1 MFENLLSLGSLFAI
15 TVSLTLTVKSLRIN
29 SIKNSKVNSPDING
43 DNNRVI
49 INQLV
54 TKGVSDFK
62 QLSNLITIILLI
74 AFPLFPE
81 FFMRFLST
89 FSFCAV
95 MICIV
100 GVFKNIQQK
109 GYYAAYSLVY
119 IPITV
124 LIGALSISAIYSSL
138 TGGYIFT
145 YFYSR
150 FFEKVKFFSINFEYL
165 SSMKTLLLEG
175 TAYIGL
181 STLFASL
188 IHACFGFLKNRNF
201 DETVNFVKYWLPFSI
216 VGHFLASGGL
226 IALYYGNIQYV
237 VNAYKNIFINLTAY
251 IF

>member
-1 MFENLLSLGSLFAI
+1 MFENLLSLGSIFAI
-15 TVSLTLTVKSLRIN
+15 TVSLTLTVKSIRIN
-29 SIKNSKVNSPDING
+29 SIKNSKVNSPDIIG

-49 INQLV
+49 INQLI
-54 TKGVSDFK
+54 TKEVSDFK
-62 QLSNLITIILLI
+62 QLSNLIIIVLLI
-74 AFPLFPE
+74 MFPLFPN

-119 IPITV
+119 IPITA

-138 TGGYIFT
+138 SGGYIFT
-145 YFYSR
+145 EYYSR
-150 FFEKVKFFSINFEYL
+150 VIDKVKFFSINSEYL
-165 SSMKTLLLEG
+165 SSMNTLLLEG
-175 TAYIGL
+175 TAYIGM

-201 DETVNFVKYWLPFSI
+201 DETVNFVKCWLPLSI

-226 IALYYGNIQYV
+226 IALYYGNVQYV
-237 VNAYKNIFINLTAY
+237 INTYKNILINLIAY